1 MSKESKDVGF
11 TLIEIIATIVLF
23 GLVAV
28 MGVSFFSS
36 GVTRTDIPV
45 TQLQA
50 DAHLQLVLENM
61 IADTASGTTNSNLQ
75 TFYTSVGAIGSSPT
89 TYGNGSSYYIA
100 NKGFVCPDASNVF
113 VANASAYQFL
123 LVTIKA
129 NANSGPSLSYL
140 FSSNSASANC
150 TVGGS

>member
-1 MSKESKDVGF
+1 MSKVSKDVGF

-28 MGVSFFSS
+28 MAVSFFSS

-61 IADTASGTTNSNLQ
+61 IADTAPGATNSNLQ
-75 TFYTSVGAIGSSPT
+75 TFNTSIGAIGSSPT
-89 TYGNGSSYYIA
+89 TYGNGTSYYIA
-100 NKGFVCPDASNVF
+100 NKAFVCPNANNGF
-113 VANASAYQFL
+113 EANASAYQFL

-129 NANSGPSLSYL
+129 NANSGSSLSYL
-140 FSSNSASANC
+140 FSTNSASANC
-150 TVGGS
+150 AAGGS